1 MTIQEMVGSM
11 TLEEKSKFL
20 TGAASMLTHSLER
33 LGIESKKLADASHGI
48 RLAQKDN
55 CTFFP
60 NLCCLAA
67 TWDKEL
73 SRKMGEGLARECVQ
87 HGVSMLLGPGV
98 NIKKNILCGRN
109 FEYLSEDP
117 VLAGELAAAWINGLE
132 ENGIAT
138 SLKHFAVNNQEK
150 YRTET
155 SVEIDERTLREI
167 YLKPFEIAVKK
178 SKPTS
183 VMCAYN
189 KVNAVW
195 CSENKFL
202 LTEILKEEWGYE
214 GVVVSDWG
222 AVHDVCRVINA
233 GLDFQMPGNPNIL
246 AALEAG
252 LAEGRTTMEAI
263 DKAVARVLTFVT
275 KKTAVEQMPYDRD
288 AQHAL
293 AREIAA
299 AGITLLKNENVVLP
313 LTADKYKKIGILGGF
328 AEDPLIGG
336 EGAADVYPLP
346 EYIEKPLDE
355 LKKLLPD
362 TEFVYMPVVTKN
374 LMPAH
379 HLWGPDAAAANK
391 LVKDC
396 DAVIFFL
403 GSMLSED
410 TERYDRRSAR
420 MNENFEDLIFNIKK
434 EDKKFIAVL
443 QAGSALIMG
452 DWMDKLDACLYAWFG
467 GEAMGGAIADVLT
480 GKVNPSSKLPETLPT
495 KLRTDF
501 EYPGTRLHV
510 EYNDKLNVGYRYYDQ
525 HADEIGYPFGHGLSY
540 TSFAYS
546 DADVSLNGEN
556 IHIRF
561 TLKNTGD
568 YDGSE
573 VVQIYIADPVSVVT
587 KPPKELKAFEKVFLK
602 AGESKEV
609 SIFVPVADIAYYNM
623 SLHDWVVENG
633 LYYVHI
639 AASSQDIRL
648 TGSFVYDGK
657 MPYSTQR
664 LQEDMVG

>member
-1 MTIQEMVGSM
+1 MTIPEMISSM
-11 TLEEKSKFL
+11 TLEEKAKFL

-33 LGIESKKLADASHGI
+33 FGIEPKKLADASHGI

-55 CTFFP
+55 CTYFP

-67 TWDKEL
+67 TWDKEI
-73 SRKMGEGLARECVQ
+73 SHEMGVGLAKECIKQ
-87 HGVSMLLGPGV
+87 NVSLLLGPGV

-117 VLAGELAAAWINGLE
+117 VLAGELAAAFINGLE
-132 ENGIAT
+132 ENGVGT

-202 LTEILKEEWGYE
+202 LSEILKDEWGYE
-214 GVVVSDWG
+214 GFVISDWG

-246 AALEAG
+246 EAVQKG
-252 LAEGRTTMEAI
+252 LDEGRTTMEAI
-263 DKAVARVLTFVT
+263 DRAVERVLAFVT
-275 KKTAVEQMPYDRD
+275 RPNAQARWEYDRD
-288 AQHAL
+288 EQHAL
-293 AREIAA
+293 ARKIAA
-299 AGITLLKNENVVLP
+299 SGITLLKNEEQLLP
-313 LTADKYKKIGILGGF
+313 LRNGKFKKIGVLGGF

-336 EGAADVYPLP
+336 EGAADVYPMP
-346 EYIEKPLDE
+346 EYIESPLAE
-355 LKKLLPD
+355 LKKQLPD
-362 TEFVYMPVVTKN
+362 VEFVYRPVFTKN
-374 LMPAH
+374 VMPEH
-379 HLWGPDAAAANK
+379 HLWGPEAAAANK
-391 LVKDC
+391 LVADC
-396 DAVIFFL
+396 DAVIFFM
-403 GSMLSED
+403 GAMLSED

-420 MNENFEDLIFNIKK
+420 MNENFEDLIFNIRK
-434 EDKKFIAVL
+434 DNKKFIGVI
-443 QAGSALIMG
+443 QAGSALLMD
-452 DWMDKLDACLYAWFG
+452 DWMDRLDACIYAWFG
-467 GEAMGGAIADVLT
+467 GEATGGAIADVLT
-480 GKVNPSSKLPETLPT
+480 GKVNPSSKLPETLPVVM
-495 KLRTDF
+495 RTDY
-501 EYPGTRLHV
+501 EYPGSRLHV

-525 HADEIGYPFGHGLSY
+525 HPDEIGYPFGYGLSY
-540 TSFAYS
+540 TTFRYDDLSVEQKDGQLCICFK
-546 DADVSLNGEN
+546 L
-556 IHIRF
+556 
-561 TLKNTGD
+561 TNTGD
-568 YDGSE
+568 VDGSE
-573 VVQIYIADPVSVVT
+573 VAQIYVGDPVSMVT

-602 AGESKEV
+602 AGQSRDV
-609 SIFVPVADIAYYNM
+609 HISFPVKDIAYYNM

-633 LYYVHI
+633 VYEVFVG
-639 AASSQDIRL
+639 SSSRDIRL
-648 TGSFVYDGK
+648 TGSFAYDGN

-664 LQEDMVG
+664 MQRDMVG

>member
-1 MTIQEMVGSM
+1 MLISEMVASM

-20 TGAASMLTHSLER
+20 TGAASMQTHKLER
-33 LGIESKKLADASHGI
+33 LGIEPKKLADASHGI
-48 RLAQKDN
+48 RLGQKDN

-67 TWDKEL
+67 TWDKAL
-73 SRKMGEGLARECVQ
+73 SRKMAEGLAHECVK

-117 VLAGELAAAWINGLE
+117 VLAGELSAAYINGLE

-202 LTEILKEEWGYE
+202 LTEILKDEWGYE
-214 GVVVSDWG
+214 GFVVSDWG

-263 DKAVARVLTFVT
+263 DKCVERVLAFVT
-275 KKTAVEQMPYDRD
+275 KENAVATAPYDRD
-288 AQHAL
+288 AQHSL

-299 AGITLLKNENVVLP
+299 AGITLLKNEDNVLP
-313 LTADKYKKIGILGGF
+313 LTAGKFKKIGVLGGF

-336 EGAADVYPLP
+336 EGAADVYPMP
-346 EYIEKPLDE
+346 EYIESPLAE

-362 TEFVYMPVVTKN
+362 VEFVYRPVFTKDTMP
-374 LMPAH
+374 PH
-379 HLWGPDAAAANK
+379 HLWGPEAAAANK
-391 LVKDC
+391 LVADC
-396 DAVIFFL
+396 DAVIFFM
-403 GSMLSED
+403 GAMLSED

-434 EDKKFIAVL
+434 ENKKFIGVIE
-443 QAGSALIMG
+443 AGSPLLID
-452 DWMDKLDACLYAWFG
+452 DWMDRLDACVYAWFG
-467 GEAMGGAIADVLT
+467 GEAMGGAIADILC
-480 GKVNPSSKLPETLPT
+480 GKVNPCSKLPETLPT
-495 KLRTDF
+495 CMRTDF

-510 EYNDKLNVGYRYYDQ
+510 DYNDKLNVGYRYYDQ
-525 HADEIGYPFGHGLSY
+525 HPEEIGYPFGYGLSY
-540 TSFAYS
+540 TTFDYS
-546 DADVSLNGEN
+546 NAEIKLEGETIDV
-556 IHIRF
+556 HF
-561 TLKNTGD
+561 TLANTGD
-568 YDGSE
+568 WDGSE
-573 VVQIYIADPVSVVT
+573 VVQIYVADPVSVVT

-602 AGESKEV
+602 KGESKQV
-609 SIFVPVADIAYYNM
+609 HIQIPVADIAYFNM

-633 LYYVHI
+633 VYDVHI

-648 TGSFVYDGK
+648 TASFVYNGN

-664 LQEDMVG
+664 LQRDMVG